1 MFKCTA
7 ATGLLAAGCTQTSTA
22 GTVTTETFCKS
33 AASNYIFP
41 DTTSCYTAWSAT
53 SYTGTKGTG
62 TGEFCKVYIFKD
74 FKLFIVHL
82 IYLINFISR
91 VHTQ

>member
-1 MFKCTA
+1 MWKSSEDSDCNADKCTA
-7 ATGLLAAGCTQTSTA
+7 TTGLLANLCRQTSTA

-62 TGEFCKVYIFKD
+62 TGEFCKVNISFRILN
-74 FKLFIVHL
+74 FLLFI
-82 IYLINFISR
+82 
-91 VHTQ
+91 